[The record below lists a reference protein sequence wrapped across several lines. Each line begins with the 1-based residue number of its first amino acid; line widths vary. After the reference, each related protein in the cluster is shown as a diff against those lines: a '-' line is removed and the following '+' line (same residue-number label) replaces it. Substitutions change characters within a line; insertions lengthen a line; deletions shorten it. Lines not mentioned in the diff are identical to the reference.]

1 MRPPVKKFLCIAAL
15 LFPFAALAA
24 NPRSIAIVV
33 QDNGH
38 AQISETHDVPPPGPD
53 GLLRISPLPE
63 TLLPSSVNPVPIER
77 GETLEILSQRFSY
90 DLHDDASLFRAYR
103 NDTVVCRQGAD
114 SFAGVLVSPPDFSGA
129 TPSLLIATEN
139 EPIHFVPDL
148 MKLDSIE
155 FPPRPNLARAPTLTW
170 QTPTAQTPPAAVQ
183 LHYAVSNLS
192 WSASHE
198 AILADNSRSISLST
212 RAQIQNRTGRD
223 FPNARIRLA
232 LTDKG
237 QFTPLVP
244 NASDPRAA
252 TPPTLRYSPDGKS
265 WIPERSAA
273 SSAIVATYDLPRPLS
288 LPADADVRAE
298 LFSSPALPVE
308 TRYVYD
314 GVRFDRYQRN
324 RRTDSNLGIEFAPVV
339 ETRLILKN
347 GKSADL
353 PPGEFRLLRGQAD
366 GALEWIGS
374 DWLPPLKRNES
385 ATLNLGP
392 AAGLSGRRIRTAFT
406 EVVPLKVTEESFEI
420 TLENQTAS
428 DQTIS
433 VVEHLYRGEN
443 HEIAA
448 ASTEHSPGPDPHSI
462 QFEVPVKAGTVQS
475 FTYTARYTW

>member
-1 MRPPVKKFLCIAAL
+1 MKKILCVAAL
-15 LFPFAALAA
+15 LFPLAAFAA
-24 NPRSIAIVV
+24 NPRSISVTI

-53 GLLRISPLPE
+53 GLLRIAPLPE
-63 TLLPSSVNPVPIER
+63 TLLPATVHPVPVER
-77 GETLEILSQRFSY
+77 GETLEILSQRFFH
-90 DLHDDASLFRAYR
+90 DLRNDTALFRAYR
-103 NDTVVCRQGAD
+103 NDTVVLRQGTD
-114 SFAGVLVSPPDFSGA
+114 SFAGQLVSLPDFSSPA
-129 TPSLLIATEN
+129 PSILLATEN

-148 MKLDSIE
+148 MKLDFIE
-155 FPPRPNLARAPTLTW
+155 FPPRPHLARTPTLAW
-170 QTPTAQTPPAAVQ
+170 QTPTAQIPPPAVQ

-198 AILADNSRSISLST
+198 AILAENSRSIALST

-237 QFTPLVP
+237 QFAPLVP

-252 TPPTLRYSPDGKS
+252 TPPALRYSADGQS

-273 SSAIVATYDLPRPLS
+273 ASAVVSAYDLPRPLS

-298 LFSSPALPVE
+298 LSSSASLPVE

-324 RRTDSNLGIEFAPVV
+324 RRTDANLGVESSPVV
-339 ETRLILKN
+339 ETRLVLKN
-347 GKSADL
+347 GKSAAL
-353 PPGEFRLLRGQAD
+353 PPGEFRLLRGPAD

-374 DWLPPLKRNES
+374 DWLPPLGPGES
-385 ATLNLGP
+385 VTLNLGP
-392 AAGLSGRRIRTAFT
+392 AAGLSGRRIRTAFA
-406 EVVPLKVTEESFEI
+406 EVVPLKTAEESFEI
-420 TLENQTAS
+420 SLENQTGA
-428 DQTIS
+428 DQTIL

-448 ASTEHSPGPDPHSI
+448 ASTEHAPGPDPHSI
-462 QFEVPVKAGTVQS
+462 QFEVPVKAGSVQS
-475 FTYTARYTW
+475 FTYTVRYSW